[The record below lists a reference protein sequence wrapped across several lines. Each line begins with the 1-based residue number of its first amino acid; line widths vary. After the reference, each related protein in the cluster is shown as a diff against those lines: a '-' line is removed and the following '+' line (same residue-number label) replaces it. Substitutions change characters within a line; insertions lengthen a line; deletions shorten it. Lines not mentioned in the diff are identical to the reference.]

1 MVNSPSRYGIMQITN
16 DEYRL
21 FIILHEF
28 SWCWNCGR
36 SSHSVPKGWGGPWLI
51 ERAHIASNPRRSDPR
66 AVVALCSLCHRLSH
80 GIVVVCDGGDLTPPS
95 LANML
100 WLKKVFDP
108 GRYDREFLQE
118 CYIGRLPRAAAPA
131 ADAREAYLSRRRA
144 YPDGR

>member
-1 MVNSPSRYGIMQITN
+1 M
-16 DEYRL
+16 
-21 FIILHEF
+21 
-28 SWCWNCGR
+28 
-36 SSHSVPKGWGGPWLI
+36 
-51 ERAHIASNPRRSDPR
+51 R